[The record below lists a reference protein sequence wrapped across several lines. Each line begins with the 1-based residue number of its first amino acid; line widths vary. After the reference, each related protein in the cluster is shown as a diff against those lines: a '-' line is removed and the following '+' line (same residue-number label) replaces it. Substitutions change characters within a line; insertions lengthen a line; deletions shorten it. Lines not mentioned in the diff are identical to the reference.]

1 MMRAAAN
8 AAAEGADL
16 HGVAK
21 PIVAAVTVLTSM
33 DENDLVTVGQKT
45 PPRDQVIRLAR
56 LTKHSGLDGVVC
68 SPEESA
74 DVHAACGDDFVRIVP
89 GIRPSWSAT
98 NDQKRFTT
106 PKQALADGAS
116 HLVIGRPITQADD
129 PIEAV
134 FRIVGELEAE

>member
-1 MMRAAAN
+1 
-8 AAAEGADL
+8 
-16 HGVAK
+16 
-21 PIVAAVTVLTSM
+21 M
-33 DENDLVTVGQKT
+33 DEDDLVAVGQK
-45 PPRDQVIRLAR
+45 PPPHDQVLRLAR
-56 LTKHSGLDGVVC
+56 LTKDSGLDGVVC

-74 DVHAACGDDFVRIVP
+74 GVRAACGNDFVRIVP

-106 PKQALADGAS
+106 PKQALANGAT

-129 PIEAV
+129 PVEAV